1 MARGKLANLEE
12 RLHAD
17 ALLPAE
23 REAYARTER
32 VVELEERG
40 KTAQQ
45 IADALHVPL
54 DTVKGWKRTESF
66 KLMRKAILARK
77 GGVRVVP
84 TPTEQAENDR
94 IARMALR
101 AEWNKLGREALR
113 FFQRAFERDDDDEY
127 LDKGMAERAAGRVA
141 DSLGLTT
148 PEPVTPP
155 RQHVP
160 VGVVQARMSA
170 IAAADRRET
179 VVRVTVG
186 ETTEIAV
193 ATRDVPVDL

>member
-1 MARGKLANLEE
+1 MARPKTAALEE
-12 RLHAD
+12 RLAAD
-17 ALLPAE
+17 ALLPIE

-32 VVELEERG
+32 CVELEERG

-45 IADALHVPL
+45 IADAMGVPL
-54 DTVKGWKRTESF
+54 DTVKGWRRTEQY
-66 KLMRKAILARK
+66 KLFRKAILARQ
-77 GGVRVVP
+77 GTARMVP
-84 TPTEQAENDR
+84 TVGEQAESDR
-94 IARMALR
+94 QARMALR

-113 FFQRAFERDDDDEY
+113 WYQRAFERDDDDEY
-127 LDKGMAERAAGRVA
+127 LDKGMAERAAAKVA

-155 RQHVP
+155 RQRVP
-160 VGVVQARMSA
+160 QGIVQARMSA

-186 ETTEIAV
+186 ETTEVAV